1 MSHCSLGMQ
10 SDKKCKDEET
20 LKPIEYL
27 ICEIEKHILLDKL
40 NVSLT
45 KNKEEHIFLNAK
57 IDGLIEKLNTVLIF
71 VNRHEEHLKKIDKI
85 ALCDPDKVILNEKIL
100 NQKIK
105 NLESKF
111 EDLEQ
116 KSSLNSEKRPF
127 KCPVCKGDGE
137 VIINTG
143 QMLTCYPLK
152 YPTKVCNA
160 CKGKGIIWKDPID

>member
-20 LKPIEYL
+20 LKPIEYFV
-27 ICEIEKHILLDKL
+27 CEIEKHLLEIVDKL
-40 NVSLT
+40 NVSLI
-45 KNKEEHIFLNAK
+45 KDKEEHVFLNAK
-57 IDGLIEKLNTVLIF
+57 IDGLIEKLNSVSIF

-127 KCPVCKGDGE
+127 KCPVCHGNGKVE
-137 VIINTG
+137 VIGFDYKLSNSVKKL
-143 QMLTCYPLK
+143 QDCFS
-152 YPTKVCNA
+152 CER
-160 CKGKGIIWKDPID
+160 KGIIWG